1 MLQATLFISGEAG
14 LDAPATRMLL
24 LPILDKIAQ
33 VSKVSREM
41 AAAEEEAAKVTVV
54 KTENSSS
61 PEKAGAGRI
70 IVRTDLASRVAE
82 DDVMIPPAAGAN
94 GVYDFDDDEV

>member
-1 MLQATLFISGEAG
+1 
-14 LDAPATRMLL
+14 MLL

-61 PEKAGAGRI
+61 SPEKAGAGRI
-70 IVRTDLASRVAE
+70 IVRNDLASRVAE
-82 DDVMIPPAAGAN
+82 DDVMIPPTAGAN